1 MGWGDRVRRIV
12 NRKDYVGPW
21 RLAVLR
27 VVDPVEWY
35 MRKHDEENVRPLR
48 RRRRRPEGGGWT
60 AYAPL
65 GDVPPEREVRLA
77 QEAEDRERRRAEA
90 RQRRELLNERYA
102 SFLENKAREL
112 LQGRSTRIHVG
123 EGVVQARLV
132 RFRTGAVFEHH
143 ETSPTGTGHGMARI
157 ERSQLAE
164 AVPVLVGYLENAVVG
179 QWNGLDPIG

>member
-1 MGWGDRVRRIV
+1 MGWRDRVRRAV
-12 NRKDYVGPW
+12 NRADYVGPW

-27 VVDPVEWY
+27 VVDPMEWY
-35 MRKHDEENVRPLR
+35 MRSHDEDNVRPHRPQPR
-48 RRRRRPEGGGWT
+48 RSEGVGWT
-60 AYAPL
+60 SYAPL
-65 GDVPPEREVRLA
+65 GNAPPDRESRHVQA
-77 QEAEDRERRRAEA
+77 AEDRERRRAEA

-102 SFLENKAREL
+102 SFLESKAREL

-143 ETSPTGTGHGMARI
+143 ETSPRGTGHGMARI

-164 AVPVLVGYLENAVVG
+164 AVPLLVGYLENAVVG
-179 QWNGLDPIG
+179 QWNGFDPIG